1 MEAVFLKCLNLSIRA
16 SYMILAVLLI
26 RILFSSAPKKYFVWL
41 WAAVFIRLVFPFAFS
56 WGFSLLPQ
64 GDVIPADITVSK
76 TPAIDSGIRA
86 LDHAV
91 NPLLVQNFSP
101 SPEASV
107 NPMQVLAAVSC
118 AVWITGMA
126 LMLGYLL
133 VSSFMLRREIS
144 RVSAGTQGILQ
155 SNAFDT
161 PFVFGIFRPVICLPG
176 ELEEEKKHYILLH
189 EQMHLER
196 KDHILKPAAF
206 MILSV
211 YWFHPL
217 VWLTYILLCRDI
229 ETACD
234 EAVIGSMNRDEQSFY
249 AETLLKCAAGQKM
262 PASPVAFGETNVKKR
277 IRSILNYRKPSVW
290 IGTALVL
297 ICIALCAG
305 FFTDPENKD
314 VPSQSPVAEP
324 SKPEELV
331 LTVEAE
337 QIEYTCT
344 DSEIYIM
351 FENMF
356 DQLMT
361 MQTDPQISRPA
372 DAIEN
377 INDVTI
383 TYAGKSLGYMYS
395 SFRGLV
401 SDDAF
406 VEGYYVELHQGNK
419 ARYLL
424 LKSGS
429 ETAEKIK
436 NLENTIINNGT
447 SSELVYNPE
456 SDEWVKAWL
465 EQLGKPDEYI
475 FPENSIQGFH
485 NEETWNAFL
494 EKCENGIPATV
505 TIADY
510 TVEGDLIYTYLYYDL
525 EGYYYAM
532 DTSRDRFGGDETFW
546 SDYYKY
552 LSVEERDLEE
562 DGRYFHE
569 IIAVV
574 SDMDFDSYEEIK
586 RSLENGDA
594 LQIVF
599 ERTDLMQ

>member
-76 TPAIDSGIRA
+76 TPAIDSGIKA

-133 VSSFMLRREIS
+133 VSSFMLRRKIS

-217 VWLTYILLCRDI
+217 VWLTYIMLSRDI

-277 IRSILNYRKPSVW
+277 IRSILNYRRPSVW
-290 IGTALVL
+290 VGTALVL

-305 FFTDPENKD
+305 FFTDPKNKE
-314 VPSQSPVAEP
+314 VPPQSGTAEP
-324 SKPEELV
+324 SESKELV

-337 QIEYTCT
+337 QTYYTCT
-344 DSEIYIM
+344 DSETCTM
-351 FENMF
+351 FEKMF
-356 DQLMT
+356 DQLMIQPDT
-361 MQTDPQISRPA
+361 GNIRESE
-372 DAIEN
+372 AIEN
-377 INDVTI
+377 INDGTI
-383 TYAGKSLGYMYS
+383 TYAGKSLGYMYG

-401 SDDAF
+401 SDDSF
-406 VEGYYVELHQGNK
+406 GEGYYVELHEGNN

-429 ETAEKIK
+429 ETAEEIK
-436 NLENTIINNGT
+436 NLENMIINNGT
-447 SSELVYNPE
+447 SSVLVYNPE
-456 SDEWVKAWL
+456 SDEWVKSWL
-465 EQLGKPDEYI
+465 EQLGRPEDYI
-475 FPENSIQGFH
+475 FPDNSFIEFR
-485 NEETWNAFL
+485 NKETWNEFL
-494 EKCENGIPATV
+494 AKCGSGLPATV

-510 TVEGDLIYTYLYYDL
+510 TIEGDLIYAYLYYDL
-525 EGYYYAM
+525 EGYYFAM
-532 DTSRDRFGGDETFW
+532 DTSRDSFGGDETFW
-546 SDYYKY
+546 SYYYRY
-552 LSVEERDLEE
+552 LSAAERDFEE
-562 DGRYFHE
+562 DGRHFHE
-569 IIAVV
+569 QIAVV
-574 SDMDFDSYEEIK
+574 SDMDFGSYEEIIK
-586 RSLENGDA
+586 SIENGDDV
-594 LQIVF
+594 QIVF
-599 ERTDLMQ
+599 YRSDLAD